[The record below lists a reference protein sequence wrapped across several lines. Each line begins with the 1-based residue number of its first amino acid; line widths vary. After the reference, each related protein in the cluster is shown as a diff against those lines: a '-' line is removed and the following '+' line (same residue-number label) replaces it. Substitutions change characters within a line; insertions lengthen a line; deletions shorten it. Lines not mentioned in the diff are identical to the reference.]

1 MTMAAHA
8 HNAIPPGTA
17 PPVIASRRRRVD
29 AGVVQLSQRDID
41 GLLLC
46 GEHFG
51 APFDLLAAALR
62 VEPERL
68 SALTARWRRAG
79 FAATGRLG
87 PGPKW
92 CWLTRDGM
100 TATGLG
106 FRAGPPALG
115 RLAHVRAILAAR
127 LWMEASPAWHDG
139 RPWWHSERRLLA
151 GQPAADRAEHLP
163 DAEIHWPSL
172 DGSPYAGQIW
182 AIEVEL
188 TPKSAGRTMRIMTG
202 LLAPMQ
208 YALVVYLTAARA
220 RPVVTRAAG
229 SLPPGE
235 QSRLVVR
242 DLPGYAFAPRGSLPA
257 GGPIVAASGPSCVTY
272 RGCTSTQS
280 APMGRCGARAVR
292 PQFDAQPVGAP
303 GELHDLGRVE
313 DQHLAVEAIPGRT
326 DEPQRRA
333 RPALPDDLLG
343 IPGGQVLRF
352 GHGPPDLLARVR
364 QPAGEGEHPPVP
376 LAGQRAEFR
385 VIHALSSVIHVV
397 EVGFQR
403 TEASG
408 PGGAVGRQPLVDLAE
423 RFGPEP
429 VHAPLGV
436 GPHLDQARLAQ
447 HPQVLGH
454 AGLAEAQ
461 RGDQVADGLVLL
473 AQQVQDAAPVRL
485 GQNLEHIANISV

>member
-1 MTMAAHA
+1 MRLRNSCRPSARAPARKDCHIPYVDEHTGQPGFCYCGKAGMTMAAQA
-8 HNAIPPGTA
+8 HDAIT
-17 PPVIASRRRRVD
+17 PVTASRRRRVD

-115 RLAHVRAILAAR
+115 RLAHVRAVLAAR

-151 GQPAADRAEHLP
+151 GQPAADRAEHIP
-163 DAEIHWPSL
+163 DAEIHWPSV

-188 TPKSAGRTMRIMTG
+188 TPKSAGRTTRIMAG
-202 LLAPMQ
+202 LLTPMQ
-208 YALVVYLTAARA
+208 YALVVYLTATRA

-235 QSRLVVR
+235 QSRVVVR
-242 DLPGYAFAPRGSLPA
+242 DLPGYAFVPRGSLPA
-257 GGPIVAASGPSCVTY
+257 GGPIVAASGPRWVT
-272 RGCTSTQS
+272 
-280 APMGRCGARAVR
+280 
-292 PQFDAQPVGAP
+292 
-303 GELHDLGRVE
+303 
-313 DQHLAVEAIPGRT
+313 
-326 DEPQRRA
+326 
-333 RPALPDDLLG
+333 
-343 IPGGQVLRF
+343 
-352 GHGPPDLLARVR
+352 
-364 QPAGEGEHPPVP
+364 
-376 LAGQRAEFR
+376 
-385 VIHALSSVIHVV
+385 
-397 EVGFQR
+397 
-403 TEASG
+403 
-408 PGGAVGRQPLVDLAE
+408 
-423 RFGPEP
+423 
-429 VHAPLGV
+429 
-436 GPHLDQARLAQ
+436 
-447 HPQVLGH
+447 
-454 AGLAEAQ
+454 
-461 RGDQVADGLVLL
+461 
-473 AQQVQDAAPVRL
+473 
-485 GQNLEHIANISV
+485 